1 MCDGTWWKV
10 VVGAEWRGYWWCIGH
25 CLLLCECADL
35 WLKTDER
42 ERETDRQTD
51 RQTDKQTDR
60 DTHTQRQRETQTD
73 RKSSLYMQWIQANK

>member
-1 MCDGTWWKV
+1 MCDGTWRKV

-42 ERETDRQTD
+42 ERERERERQTD
-51 RQTDKQTDR
+51 RQRHTHTETERDTDTDR
-60 DTHTQRQRETQTD
+60 QKKFALHAVDTG
-73 RKSSLYMQWIQANK
+73 K